1 MSGQWQG
8 GKGSKRRPENRQA
21 IDDNWDKI
29 FRKKMKVI
37 IYGKDNCPY
46 CDMADRLATQV
57 THETPTI
64 TYNKYML
71 DEDFNRETLMETFPG
86 ARTFPQIIVDGEK
99 IGGFTEFKALV
110 DASK

>member
-1 MSGQWQG
+1 
-8 GKGSKRRPENRQA
+8 
-21 IDDNWDKI
+21 
-29 FRKKMKVI
+29 MKVE
-37 IYGKDNCPY
+37 IYSKPQCPF
-46 CDMADRLATQV
+46 CVQAKALAEREG
-57 THETPTI
+57 HEL
-64 TYNKYML
+64 TYKML

>member
-1 MSGQWQG
+1 MIVEIY
-8 GKGSKRRPENRQA
+8 SKPQ
-21 IDDNWDKI
+21 
-29 FRKKMKVI
+29 
-37 IYGKDNCPY
+37 CPY
-46 CDMADRLATQV
+46 CVQAKALAEREG
-57 THETPTI
+57 HEL
-64 TYNKYML
+64 TYKML